1 MKPKWTVLGTYQHP
15 TLGRV
20 TTLSNNT
27 GAPLYLGGPEAT
39 QFERAEE
46 LCRRLNGADD
56 SERVAMREVLC
67 RRMREGGFQPEGN
80 CNGGTVTCC
89 WCDRTVR
96 ELQGARS

>member
-1 MKPKWTVLGTYQHP
+1 VRTKWTVLGTYQHP

-46 LCRRLNGADD
+46 LCRRLNDAGDT
-56 SERVAMREVLC
+56 ERMAMREVLC
-67 RRMREGGFQPEGN
+67 RRMQEHGFITDHR
-80 CNGGTVTCC
+80 CNGRTVTCG
-89 WCDRTVR
+89 WCDNTVR
-96 ELQGARS
+96 TMQDAKG